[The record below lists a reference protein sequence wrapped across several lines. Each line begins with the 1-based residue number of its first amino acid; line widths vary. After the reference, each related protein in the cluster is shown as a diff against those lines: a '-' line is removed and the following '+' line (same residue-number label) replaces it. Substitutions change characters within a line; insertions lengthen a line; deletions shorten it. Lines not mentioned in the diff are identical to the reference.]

1 MAYMTEVLAKQSSSW
16 TIMGV
21 LLPQNGHGFKV
32 LFAFLIAASNF
43 FVDLF
48 QPLFEDARPVIVLQA
63 YWYCAAYLESCTST

>member
-1 MAYMTEVLAKQSSSW
+1 MAYMTEVLVEQSSSW

-43 FVDLF
+43 DHV
-48 QPLFEDARPVIVLQA
+48 V
-63 YWYCAAYLESCTST
+63 YCGTAKDNSYSGNLLIRYI

>member
-1 MAYMTEVLAKQSSSW
+1 MAYMTGVPAEQSSSW

-43 FVDLF
+43 FVVNLSLHRE
-48 QPLFEDARPVIVLQA
+48 PLHLSLISTSGNSFCNVIN
-63 YWYCAAYLESCTST
+63 YRI